1 MKFSSFRILIKKSRF
16 SISNPRFFS
25 FYIFFICLFWNVFRV
40 FLTKKVQNTQKW
52 NIIFLIFHV
61 QRRNYIIFYNAI
73 SRNYLSIREKYNE
86 LNIQAYV
93 LNTMHNLHLM
103 EQQTR
108 ELERLRPFKSPSHI
122 IEFDTVRIVQDCPTA
137 SRFACSWTMLRY
149 HDLLSLTITFT
160 FETFD

>member
-1 MKFSSFRILIKKSRF
+1 MFKDAITS
-16 SISNPRFFS
+16 
-25 FYIFFICLFWNVFRV
+25 FFIMRFHE
-40 FLTKKVQNTQKW
+40 
-52 NIIFLIFHV
+52 IIC
-61 QRRNYIIFYNAI
+61 Q
-73 SRNYLSIREKYNE
+73 SEKNE
-86 LNIQAYV
+86 LNISAYL

-122 IEFDTVRIVQDCPTA
+122 IEFGTVRIVQDCPTA